1 MLHLHSLL
9 LLWWNK
15 LAVASPNI
23 APPSLSLVTRRNSH
37 LTVDLTLT
45 SRGQSP
51 PKQHRFQSSSWSSW
65 CHLSSWAPIASLPI
79 YAPLLPG
86 SMVQMKPVIFKTM
99 TPLSNLS
106 ILQIMGTHTA
116 LPCPWGWLTTLFTP
130 GTPFF
135 SRLLYCV
142 RSCPS
147 SGHHSLFSATACS
160 HVHSHLLPQRLF
172 WGGGITKYLQ
182 LLPQRYLLGH
192 CS

>member
-1 MLHLHSLL
+1 
-9 LLWWNK
+9 
-15 LAVASPNI
+15 
-23 APPSLSLVTRRNSH
+23 
-37 LTVDLTLT
+37 
-45 SRGQSP
+45 
-51 PKQHRFQSSSWSSW
+51 
-65 CHLSSWAPIASLPI
+65 
-79 YAPLLPG
+79 
-86 SMVQMKPVIFKTM
+86 MKPVIFKTM

-172 WGGGITKYLQ
+172 LGGGHNKIFTAPPPTLSSWSLFLAGKVCARSVPHASGGQ
-182 LLPQRYLLGH
+182 LIFLTCPRN
-192 CS
+192 